1 MVARVT
7 SQTRMANSQ
16 LNLQSSAALLAK
28 LQDTATRLKKITTPS
43 DDPTGTA
50 DSMRVR
56 AAQSQTA
63 QFGRNVDDGLGWLS
77 TVDAT
82 LSASTDILRQVRD
95 LTVQGAND
103 GALSPTAKEA
113 IATALEGL
121 RTDLLGKANTT
132 YLGRTVF
139 AGASDAG
146 VAFRPDLSYTG
157 TGASV
162 TRRIDSNATVRVDA
176 DGAAAFGTG
185 TGSAF
190 ALIDTIVADLRSG
203 VNVGPNLG
211 AIDSRLTALL
221 NAQTAAGA
229 RQNQISAAK
238 DAIVSKTGTLE
249 AQRAGIE
256 DVDVGEIVIKL
267 KQQEVS
273 YQAALAVTARTLQP
287 TLMDFL
293 R

>member
-1 MVARVT
+1 MVNRVT

-16 LNLQSSAALLAK
+16 INLQSAAALLAK
-28 LQDTATRLKKITTPS
+28 LQDTATSLKKITTPS

-63 QFGRNVDDGLGWLS
+63 QFGRNADDGMGWLS

-82 LSASTDILRQVRD
+82 LRASTDIMHQVRD

-103 GALSPTAKEA
+103 GSLSPTAKEA

-121 RTDLLGKANTT
+121 RTDLLGKANAT

-139 AGASDAG
+139 AGSSDAG

-157 TGASV
+157 TGSSV
-162 TRRIDSNATVRVDA
+162 VRRIDTTATVQVDA

-185 TGSAF
+185 ASSAF
-190 ALIDTIVADLRSG
+190 ALIDSIVADLRSG
-203 VNVGPNLG
+203 VNVGPSLT
-211 AIDSRLTALL
+211 AIDTRMTAML
-221 NAQTAAGA
+221 NTQTAAGA
-229 RQNQISAAK
+229 RQNQITAAK
-238 DAIVSKTGTLE
+238 DAIVSKTGNLE

-267 KQQEVS
+267 KQQEVT

>member
-1 MVARVT
+1 MVNRVT
-7 SQTRMANSQ
+7 SQTRMTNSQ
-16 LNLQSSAALLAK
+16 VNLQSAAALLAK
-28 LQDTATRLKKITTPS
+28 LQDTATSLKKISTPS

-50 DSMRVR
+50 DSMRIR

-63 QFGRNVDDGLGWLS
+63 QFGRNVDDGIGWLS
-77 TVDAT
+77 TVDST
-82 LSASTDILRQVRD
+82 LSASTDILHQVRD

-121 RTDLLGKANTT
+121 RSDLLGKANTT

-139 AGASDAG
+139 AGSSDAG

-162 TRRIDSNATVRVDA
+162 TRRIDTNATVRVDA
-176 DGAAAFGTG
+176 DGVAAFGTG
-185 TGSAF
+185 VSSAF
-190 ALIDTIVADLRSG
+190 ALIDSIVADLRSG
-203 VNVGPNLG
+203 VNVGPSLA
-211 AIDSRLTALL
+211 AIDTRMTAML
-221 NAQTAAGA
+221 NTQTAAGA
-229 RQNQISAAK
+229 RQSQITAAK
-238 DAIVSKTGTLE
+238 DAIVAKTGNLE

-267 KQQEVS
+267 KQQEVT

>member
-1 MVARVT
+1 
-7 SQTRMANSQ
+7 MANSQ
-16 LNLQSSAALLAK
+16 MNLQSAAALLAK
-28 LQDTATRLKKITTPS
+28 LQDTATSLKKITTPS

-63 QFGRNVDDGLGWLS
+63 QFGRNADDGMGWLS

-82 LSASTDILRQVRD
+82 LSASTDIMHQVRD

-103 GALSPTAKEA
+103 GSLSPTAKEA

-121 RTDLLGKANTT
+121 RTDLLGKANAT

-139 AGASDAG
+139 AGSSDAG

-157 TGASV
+157 TGSSV
-162 TRRIDSNATVRVDA
+162 IRRIDTNATVQVDA

-185 TGSAF
+185 ASSAF
-190 ALIDTIVADLRSG
+190 ALIDSIVADLRSG
-203 VNVGPNLG
+203 VNVGPSLA
-211 AIDSRLTALL
+211 AIDTRMTAML
-221 NAQTAAGA
+221 NTQTAAGA
-229 RQNQISAAK
+229 RQNQITAAK
-238 DAIVSKTGTLE
+238 DAIVSRTGNLE

-256 DVDVGEIVIKL
+256 DADVGEIVIKL
-267 KQQEVS
+267 KQQEVT

>member
-1 MVARVT
+1 MVNRVT

-16 LNLQSSAALLAK
+16 LNLQTAAALLAK
-28 LQDTATRLKKITTPS
+28 LQDTATSLKKITRPS

-63 QFGRNVDDGLGWLS
+63 QFGRNADDGMGWLS
-77 TVDAT
+77 TVDST
-82 LSASTDILRQVRD
+82 LSASTDIMHQVRD

-103 GALSPTAKEA
+103 GGLSPTAKEA
-113 IATALEGL
+113 IASALEGL
-121 RTDLLGKANTT
+121 RSDLLGTANTT

-139 AGASDAG
+139 AGSSDAG

-162 TRRIDSNATVRVDA
+162 TRRIDDNATVRVDA
-176 DGAAAFGTG
+176 DGAAAYGTG
-185 TGSAF
+185 SGSAF

-203 VNVGPNLG
+203 VNVGASLA
-211 AIDSRLTALL
+211 AIDTRMTAML
-221 NAQTAAGA
+221 NTQTAAGA

-238 DAIVSKTGTLE
+238 DAIVGKAGNLE
-249 AQRAGIE
+249 VQRAGIE
-256 DVDVGEIVIKL
+256 DADVGEIVIKL
-267 KQQEVS
+267 KQQEVT

>member
-1 MVARVT
+1 MVNRVT

-16 LNLQSSAALLAK
+16 FNLQTAAALLAK
-28 LQDTATRLKKITTPS
+28 LQDTATSLKKITRPS

-63 QFGRNVDDGLGWLS
+63 QFGRNADDGMGWLS
-77 TVDAT
+77 TVDST
-82 LSASTDILRQVRD
+82 LSASTDIMHQVRD

-103 GALSPTAKEA
+103 GGLSPTAKEA
-113 IATALEGL
+113 IASALEGL
-121 RTDLLGKANTT
+121 RSDLLGTANTT

-139 AGASDAG
+139 AGSSDAG

-162 TRRIDSNATVRVDA
+162 TRRIDDNATVRVDA
-176 DGAAAFGTG
+176 DGAAAYGTG
-185 TGSAF
+185 SGSAF

-203 VNVGPNLG
+203 VNVGASLA
-211 AIDSRLTALL
+211 AIDTRMTAML
-221 NAQTAAGA
+221 NTQTAAGA

-238 DAIVSKTGTLE
+238 DAIVGKAGNLE
-249 AQRAGIE
+249 VQRAGIE
-256 DVDVGEIVIKL
+256 DADVGEIVIKL
-267 KQQEVS
+267 KQQEVT

>member
-1 MVARVT
+1 MVDRVT
-7 SQTRMANSQ
+7 SQSRMANSQ
-16 LNLQSSAALLAK
+16 FNLQSAAAVLAK
-28 LQDTATRLKKITTPS
+28 LQDTATSLKRISTPS

-50 DSMRVR
+50 DSMRIR

-63 QFGRNVDDGLGWLS
+63 QFGRNIDDGSGWLS
-77 TVDAT
+77 TVDAA

-121 RTDLLGKANTT
+121 RSDLLGTANAT
-132 YLGRTVF
+132 YLGRTIF
-139 AGASDAG
+139 AGSSDAG

-162 TRRIDSNATVRVDA
+162 LRRIDTNATVQVDA
-176 DGAAAFGTG
+176 DGAAAYGIG
-185 TGSAF
+185 AGSAF

-203 VNVGPNLG
+203 VNVGASLTG
-211 AIDSRLTALL
+211 IDSRMTALL
-221 NAQTAAGA
+221 NTQTAAGA
-229 RQNQISAAK
+229 RQNQITAAK
-238 DAIVSKTGTLE
+238 DAIVSKTGNLE

-267 KQQEVS
+267 KQQEVTF
-273 YQAALAVTARTLQP
+273 QAALAVTARTLQP

>member
-1 MVARVT
+1 MVNRVT
-7 SQTRMANSQ
+7 SQTRIANSQ
-16 LNLQSSAALLAK
+16 FNLQSAAALLAK
-28 LQDTATRLKKITTPS
+28 LQDTATSLKKITTPS

-63 QFGRNVDDGLGWLS
+63 QFGRNVDDGIGWLAI
-77 TVDAT
+77 VDST
-82 LSASTDILRQVRD
+82 LSASTDILHQVRD

-103 GALSPTAKEA
+103 GALSATAKEA
-113 IATALEGL
+113 IATALESL
-121 RTDLLGKANTT
+121 RTDLLGQANTT

-139 AGASDAG
+139 AGSSDAG

-162 TRRIDSNATVRVDA
+162 TRRIDSNATVQVDA
-176 DGAAAFGTG
+176 DGTAAYGTG
-185 TGSAF
+185 AGSAF

-203 VNVGPNLG
+203 VNVGTSLG
-211 AIDSRLTALL
+211 AIDSRMTALL
-221 NAQTAAGA
+221 NTQTAAGA
-229 RQNQISAAK
+229 RQNQIIAAK

-256 DVDVGEIVIKL
+256 DVDIGEIVIKL
-267 KQQEVS
+267 KQQEVT
-273 YQAALAVTARTLQP
+273 YQTALAVTARTLQP

>member
-1 MVARVT
+1 MVDRVT

-16 LNLQSSAALLAK
+16 FNLQSAAALLAK
-28 LQDTATRLKKITTPS
+28 LQDTATSLKRISTPS

-50 DSMRVR
+50 DSMRIR

-63 QFGRNVDDGLGWLS
+63 QFGRNIDDGIGWLS

-103 GALSPTAKEA
+103 GALSSTAKEA
-113 IATALEGL
+113 IATALMGL
-121 RTDLLGKANTT
+121 RSDLLGRANTT
-132 YLGRTVF
+132 YLGRTIF
-139 AGASDAG
+139 AGSSDAG

-157 TGASV
+157 TGSSV
-162 TRRIDSNATVRVDA
+162 SRRIDTNATVQVDA
-176 DGAAAFGTG
+176 DGAAAYGTG
-185 TGSAF
+185 SSSAF

-203 VNVGPNLG
+203 VNVGASLA
-211 AIDSRLTALL
+211 AIDSRMTALL
-221 NAQTAAGA
+221 NTQTAAGA

-238 DAIVSKTGTLE
+238 DAIVSKTGNLE

-256 DVDVGEIVIKL
+256 DMDVGEIVIKL
-267 KQQEVS
+267 KQQEVT

>member
-1 MVARVT
+1 MVNRVT

-16 LNLQSSAALLAK
+16 INLQSAAALLAK
-28 LQDTATRLKKITTPS
+28 LQDTATSLKKITTPS

-63 QFGRNVDDGLGWLS
+63 QFGRNADDGMGWLA
-77 TVDAT
+77 TVDAS
-82 LSASTDILRQVRD
+82 LSASTDIMHQVRD
-95 LTVQGAND
+95 LTVQGASD
-103 GALSPTAKEA
+103 GSLSPTAKEA

-121 RTDLLGKANTT
+121 RTDLLGKANAT

-139 AGASDAG
+139 AGSSDAG

-157 TGASV
+157 TGSSV
-162 TRRIDSNATVRVDA
+162 VRRIDTNATVQVDA

-185 TGSAF
+185 SSSAF
-190 ALIDTIVADLRSG
+190 ALIDSIVADLRSG
-203 VNVGPNLG
+203 VNVGPSLG
-211 AIDSRLTALL
+211 AIDTRMTAML
-221 NAQTAAGA
+221 NTQTAAGA
-229 RQNQISAAK
+229 RQNQITAAK
-238 DAIVSKTGTLE
+238 DAIVSRTGNLE
-249 AQRAGIE
+249 VQRAGIE
-256 DVDVGEIVIKL
+256 DADVGEIVIKL
-267 KQQEVS
+267 KQQEVT

>member
-1 MVARVT
+1 MVNRVT

-16 LNLQSSAALLAK
+16 INLQSAAALLAK
-28 LQDTATRLKKITTPS
+28 LQDTATSLKKISTPS

-63 QFGRNVDDGLGWLS
+63 QFGRNVDDGIGWLA
-77 TVDAT
+77 TVDSS
-82 LSASTDILRQVRD
+82 LGASTDILRKVRD
-95 LTVQGAND
+95 LSVNGAND

-113 IATALEGL
+113 IAVALEGL
-121 RTDLLGKANTT
+121 RTDLLGRANTT

-139 AGASDAG
+139 AGNSDAG
-146 VAFRPDLSYTG
+146 VAFRADLSFTG
-157 TGASV
+157 SGSAV
-162 TRRIDSNATVRVDA
+162 LRQVDSNASVQVDA
-176 DGAAAFGTG
+176 DGVAAFGSG
-185 TGSAF
+185 ASSVF

-203 VNVGPNLG
+203 VNVGPHLA
-211 AIDSRLTALL
+211 AIDTRMTAML
-221 NAQTAAGA
+221 NTQTAAGA
-229 RQNQISAAK
+229 RENQITAAK
-238 DAIVSKTGTLE
+238 DALVTKTGNLE

-267 KQQEVS
+267 KQQEVT

>member
-1 MVARVT
+1 MVNRVT

-16 LNLQSSAALLAK
+16 FNLQSAAALLAK
-28 LQDTATRLKKITTPS
+28 LQDTATSLKKITTPS

-63 QFGRNVDDGLGWLS
+63 QFGRNIDDGMGWLS
-77 TVDAT
+77 TVDST
-82 LSASTDILRQVRD
+82 LSASTDIMRQVRD

-139 AGASDAG
+139 AGSSDTG
-146 VAFRPDLSYTG
+146 VAFRSDLSYTG
-157 TGASV
+157 TGAAV
-162 TRRIDSNATVRVDA
+162 TRRIDTNATVQVDA
-176 DGAAAFGTG
+176 DGAAAYGTG
-185 TGSAF
+185 AASAF
-190 ALIDTIVADLRSG
+190 ALIDSIVADLRSG
-203 VNVGPNLG
+203 VNVGPSL
-211 AIDSRLTALL
+211 AAVDTRMTALL
-221 NAQTAAGA
+221 NTQTAAGA
-229 RQNQISAAK
+229 RQNQITAAK

-267 KQQEVS
+267 KQQEVT

>member
-1 MVARVT
+1 MVNRVT
-7 SQTRMANSQ
+7 SQTRMANSHI
-16 LNLQSSAALLAK
+16 NLQSAAALLAK
-28 LQDTATRLKKITTPS
+28 LQDTATSLKKISTPS

-63 QFGRNVDDGLGWLS
+63 QFGRNVDDGIGWLA
-77 TVDAT
+77 TVDSS
-82 LSASTDILRQVRD
+82 LGASTDILRKVRD
-95 LTVQGAND
+95 LSVNGAND

-113 IATALEGL
+113 IAVALEGL
-121 RTDLLGKANTT
+121 RTDLLGRANTT

-139 AGASDAG
+139 AGNSDAG
-146 VAFRPDLSYTG
+146 VAFRADLSFTG
-157 TGASV
+157 SGSAV
-162 TRRIDSNATVRVDA
+162 LRQVDSNASVQVDA
-176 DGAAAFGTG
+176 DGVAAFGSG
-185 TGSAF
+185 ASSVF

-203 VNVGPNLG
+203 VNVGPHLA
-211 AIDSRLTALL
+211 AIDTRMTAML
-221 NAQTAAGA
+221 NTQTAAGA
-229 RQNQISAAK
+229 RENQITAAK
-238 DAIVSKTGTLE
+238 DALVTKTGNLE

>member
-1 MVARVT
+1 MVNRVT

-16 LNLQSSAALLAK
+16 FNLQTAAALLAK
-28 LQDTATRLKKITTPS
+28 LQDTATSLKKITRPS

-63 QFGRNVDDGLGWLS
+63 QFGRNADDGMGWLS
-77 TVDAT
+77 TVDST
-82 LSASTDILRQVRD
+82 LSASTDIMHQVRD
-95 LTVQGAND
+95 LTVLGAND
-103 GALSPTAKEA
+103 GGLSPTAKEA
-113 IATALEGL
+113 IASALEGL
-121 RTDLLGKANTT
+121 RSDLLGTANTT

-139 AGASDAG
+139 AGSSDAG

-162 TRRIDSNATVRVDA
+162 TRRIDDNATVRVDA
-176 DGAAAFGTG
+176 DGAAAYGTG
-185 TGSAF
+185 SGSAF

-203 VNVGPNLG
+203 VNVGASLA
-211 AIDSRLTALL
+211 AIDTRMTAML
-221 NAQTAAGA
+221 NTQTAAGA

-238 DAIVSKTGTLE
+238 DAIVGKAGNLE
-249 AQRAGIE
+249 VQRAGIE
-256 DVDVGEIVIKL
+256 DADVGEIVIKL
-267 KQQEVS
+267 KQQEVT

>member
-1 MVARVT
+1 MVNRVT
-7 SQTRMANSQ
+7 TQTRMANSQ
-16 LNLQSSAALLAK
+16 FNLQSAAALLAK
-28 LQDTATRLKKITTPS
+28 LQDTATSLKKITTPS
-43 DDPTGTA
+43 DDPTGSA
-50 DSMRVR
+50 DSLRVR

-63 QFGRNVDDGLGWLS
+63 QFARNVDDGIGWLA
-77 TVDAT
+77 TVDST

-121 RTDLLGKANTT
+121 RADLLGKANTT

-139 AGASDAG
+139 AGSSDAG

-157 TGASV
+157 SGASI
-162 TRRIDSNATVRVDA
+162 TRRIDSNATVQVDA
-176 DGAAAFGTG
+176 DGTAAYGIG

-203 VNVGPNLG
+203 VNLGPSLT

-221 NAQTAAGA
+221 TVQTASGA
-229 RQNQISAAK
+229 RANQITAAK
-238 DAIVSKTGTLE
+238 EAIVSKTGTLE

-267 KQQEVS
+267 KQQEVT

>member
-1 MVARVT
+1 MVDRVT
-7 SQTRMANSQ
+7 SQSRMANSQ
-16 LNLQSSAALLAK
+16 FNLQSAAAVLAK
-28 LQDTATRLKKITTPS
+28 LQDTATSLKRISTPS

-50 DSMRVR
+50 DSMRIR
-56 AAQSQTA
+56 AAQSQTT
-63 QFGRNVDDGLGWLS
+63 QFGRNIDDGSGWLS
-77 TVDAT
+77 TVDAA

-121 RTDLLGKANTT
+121 RSDLLGTANAT
-132 YLGRTVF
+132 YLGRTIF
-139 AGASDAG
+139 AGSSDAG

-162 TRRIDSNATVRVDA
+162 LRRIDTNATVQVDA
-176 DGAAAFGTG
+176 DGAAAYGIG
-185 TGSAF
+185 AGSAF

-203 VNVGPNLG
+203 VNVGASLTG
-211 AIDSRLTALL
+211 IDSRMTALL
-221 NAQTAAGA
+221 NTQTAAGA
-229 RQNQISAAK
+229 RQNQITAAK
-238 DAIVSKTGTLE
+238 DAIVSKTGNLE

-267 KQQEVS
+267 KQQEVT

>member
-1 MVARVT
+1 MVNRVT

-16 LNLQSSAALLAK
+16 YNLQSSAVLLAK
-28 LQDTATRLKKITTPS
+28 LQDTATSLKKITKPS

-50 DSMRVR
+50 DSMRIR
-56 AAQSQTA
+56 AAQSQND
-63 QFGRNVDDGLGWLS
+63 QYGRNIDDGTGWLS
-77 TVDAT
+77 TVDSALT
-82 LSASTDILRQVRD
+82 ASTDILHQVRD

-103 GALSPTAKEA
+103 GALSPAAKEA

-121 RTDLLGKANTT
+121 RTELLGRANAT

-139 AGASDAG
+139 AGNSDAG
-146 VAFRPDLSYTG
+146 VAFHPDLSYTG
-157 TGASV
+157 TGSSV
-162 TRRIDSNATVRVDA
+162 QRRIDANATVPVDA
-176 DGAAAFGTG
+176 NGAAAFGTG
-185 TGSAF
+185 ATSAF

-203 VNVGPNLG
+203 VSVGPNLA
-211 AIDSRLTALL
+211 AIDSRMTALL
-221 NAQTAAGA
+221 NTQTAAGA
-229 RQNQISAAK
+229 RLNQITAAK
-238 DAIVSKTGTLE
+238 DAIVSNTGSLE

-267 KQQEVS
+267 KQQEVT
-273 YQAALAVTARTLQP
+273 YQTALAVTARTLQP

>member
-1 MVARVT
+1 MVNRVT
-7 SQTRMANSQ
+7 SQTRIANSQ
-16 LNLQSSAALLAK
+16 FNLQSSAALLAK
-28 LQDTATRLKKITTPS
+28 LQDTATSLKKITTPS

-63 QFGRNVDDGLGWLS
+63 QFGRNIDDGIGWLA
-77 TVDAT
+77 TVDST

-113 IATALEGL
+113 IATALESL
-121 RTDLLGKANTT
+121 RTDLLGQANTT

-139 AGASDAG
+139 AGSSDAG

-157 TGASV
+157 TGASL
-162 TRRIDSNATVRVDA
+162 TRRIDSTATVQVDA
-176 DGAAAFGTG
+176 DGTAAYGTG
-185 TGSAF
+185 AGSAF

-203 VNVGPNLG
+203 VNVGTSLA
-211 AIDSRLTALL
+211 AIDSRMTALL
-221 NAQTAAGA
+221 DTQTAAGA
-229 RQNQISAAK
+229 RQNQIIAAK

-256 DVDVGEIVIKL
+256 DVDIGEIVIKL
-267 KQQEVS
+267 KQQEVT
-273 YQAALAVTARTLQP
+273 YQTALAVTARTLQP

>member
-1 MVARVT
+1 M
-7 SQTRMANSQ
+7 
-16 LNLQSSAALLAK
+16 
-28 LQDTATRLKKITTPS
+28 
-43 DDPTGTA
+43 
-50 DSMRVR
+50 
-56 AAQSQTA
+56 
-63 QFGRNVDDGLGWLS
+63 
-77 TVDAT
+77 
-82 LSASTDILRQVRD
+82 
-95 LTVQGAND
+95 
-103 GALSPTAKEA
+103 
-113 IATALEGL
+113 
-121 RTDLLGKANTT
+121 
-132 YLGRTVF
+132 
-139 AGASDAG
+139 
-146 VAFRPDLSYTG
+146 
-157 TGASV
+157 
-162 TRRIDSNATVRVDA
+162 RVDA
-176 DGAAAFGTG
+176 DGAAAFGVG
-185 TGSAF
+185 PGSAF

-203 VNVGPNLG
+203 VNVGPSLA

-267 KQQEVS
+267 KQQEVT

>member
-1 MVARVT
+1 MVNRVT

-16 LNLQSSAALLAK
+16 FNLESAAALLAK
-28 LQDTATRLKKITTPS
+28 LQDTATSLKKITTPS

-63 QFGRNVDDGLGWLS
+63 QFGRNIDDGMGWLS
-77 TVDAT
+77 TVDST
-82 LSASTDILRQVRD
+82 LSASTDIMRQVRD

-139 AGASDAG
+139 AGSSDTG
-146 VAFRPDLSYTG
+146 VAFRSDLSYTG
-157 TGASV
+157 TGAAV
-162 TRRIDSNATVRVDA
+162 TRRIDTNATMQVDA
-176 DGAAAFGTG
+176 DGAAAYGTG
-185 TGSAF
+185 AASAF
-190 ALIDTIVADLRSG
+190 ALIDSIVADLRSG
-203 VNVGPNLG
+203 VNVGPSL
-211 AIDSRLTALL
+211 AAVDTRMTALL
-221 NAQTAAGA
+221 NTQTAAGA
-229 RQNQISAAK
+229 RQNQITAAK

-267 KQQEVS
+267 KQQEVT

>member
-1 MVARVT
+1 MVNRVT

-16 LNLQSSAALLAK
+16 INLQSAAALLAK
-28 LQDTATRLKKITTPS
+28 LQDTATSLKKITTPS

-63 QFGRNVDDGLGWLS
+63 QFGRNADDGMGWLS

-82 LSASTDILRQVRD
+82 LSASTDIMHQVRD

-103 GALSPTAKEA
+103 GSLSPTAKEA

-121 RTDLLGKANTT
+121 RTDLLGKANAT

-139 AGASDAG
+139 AGSSDAG

-157 TGASV
+157 TGSSV
-162 TRRIDSNATVRVDA
+162 VRRIDTNATVQVDA

-185 TGSAF
+185 ASSAF
-190 ALIDTIVADLRSG
+190 ALIDSIVADLRSG
-203 VNVGPNLG
+203 VNVGPSLT
-211 AIDSRLTALL
+211 AIDTRMTAML
-221 NAQTAAGA
+221 NTQTAAGA
-229 RQNQISAAK
+229 RQNQITAAK
-238 DAIVSKTGTLE
+238 DAIVSRTGNLE

-256 DVDVGEIVIKL
+256 DADVGEIVIKL
-267 KQQEVS
+267 KQQEVT

>member
-1 MVARVT
+1 MVNRVT
-7 SQTRMANSQ
+7 SQTRMTNSQ
-16 LNLQSSAALLAK
+16 VNLQSAAALLAK
-28 LQDTATRLKKITTPS
+28 LQDTATSLKKISTPS

-50 DSMRVR
+50 DSMRIR

-63 QFGRNVDDGLGWLS
+63 QFGRNVDDGIGWLS
-77 TVDAT
+77 TVEST
-82 LSASTDILRQVRD
+82 LSASTDILHQVRD

-121 RTDLLGKANTT
+121 RSDLLGKANTT

-139 AGASDAG
+139 AGSSDAG

-162 TRRIDSNATVRVDA
+162 TRRIDTNATVRVDA
-176 DGAAAFGTG
+176 DGVAAFGTG
-185 TGSAF
+185 VSSAF
-190 ALIDTIVADLRSG
+190 ALIDSIVADLRSG
-203 VNVGPNLG
+203 VNVGPSLA
-211 AIDSRLTALL
+211 AIDTRMTAML
-221 NAQTAAGA
+221 NTQTAAGA
-229 RQNQISAAK
+229 RQSQITAAK
-238 DAIVSKTGTLE
+238 DAIVGKTGNLE

-256 DVDVGEIVIKL
+256 DVDAGEIVIKL
-267 KQQEVS
+267 KQQEVT

>member
-1 MVARVT
+1 
-7 SQTRMANSQ
+7 MANSQ
-16 LNLQSSAALLAK
+16 FNLQSAAAVLAK
-28 LQDTATRLKKITTPS
+28 LQDTATSLKRISTPS

-50 DSMRVR
+50 DSMRIR

-63 QFGRNVDDGLGWLS
+63 QFGRNIDDGSGWLS
-77 TVDAT
+77 TVDAA

-121 RTDLLGKANTT
+121 RSDLLGTANAT
-132 YLGRTVF
+132 YLGRTIF
-139 AGASDAG
+139 AGSSDAG

-162 TRRIDSNATVRVDA
+162 LRRIDTNATVQVDA
-176 DGAAAFGTG
+176 DGAAAYGIG
-185 TGSAF
+185 AGSAF

-203 VNVGPNLG
+203 VNVGASLTG
-211 AIDSRLTALL
+211 IDSRMTALL
-221 NAQTAAGA
+221 NTQTAAGA
-229 RQNQISAAK
+229 RQNQITAAK
-238 DAIVSKTGTLE
+238 DAIVSKTGNLE

-267 KQQEVS
+267 KQQEVT

>member
-1 MVARVT
+1 MVNRVT

-16 LNLQSSAALLAK
+16 FNLQSAAALLAK
-28 LQDTATRLKKITTPS
+28 LQDTATSLKKITKPS

-63 QFGRNVDDGLGWLS
+63 QYGRNIDDGTAWLA
-77 TVDAT
+77 TVDST
-82 LSASTDILRQVRD
+82 LSASTDILRKVRD

-103 GALSPTAKEA
+103 GSLSPTAKEA

-121 RTDLLGKANTT
+121 RTDLLSQANAT

-139 AGASDAG
+139 AGSSDAG

-157 TGASV
+157 TGTPV
-162 TRRIDSNATVRVDA
+162 QRRIDTNSTVPVDA
-176 DGAAAFGTG
+176 DGAAAYGTG
-185 TGSAF
+185 AGSAF

-203 VNVGPNLG
+203 VNVGPSLA
-211 AIDSRLTALL
+211 AIDSRMTALL
-221 NAQTAAGA
+221 NTQTAAGA
-229 RQNQISAAK
+229 RQNQITAAK

-267 KQQEVS
+267 KQQEVT

>member
-1 MVARVT
+1 MVNRVT

-16 LNLQSSAALLAK
+16 MNLQSAAALLAK
-28 LQDTATRLKKITTPS
+28 LQDTATSLKKITTPS

-63 QFGRNVDDGLGWLS
+63 QFGRNADDGMGWLS

-82 LSASTDILRQVRD
+82 LSASTDIMHQVRD

-103 GALSPTAKEA
+103 GSLSPTAKEA

-121 RTDLLGKANTT
+121 RTDLLGKANAT

-139 AGASDAG
+139 AGSSDAG

-157 TGASV
+157 TGSSV
-162 TRRIDSNATVRVDA
+162 IRRIDTNATVQVDA

-185 TGSAF
+185 ASSAF
-190 ALIDTIVADLRSG
+190 ALIDSIVADLRSG
-203 VNVGPNLG
+203 VNVGPSLA
-211 AIDSRLTALL
+211 AIDTRMTAML
-221 NAQTAAGA
+221 NTQTAAGA
-229 RQNQISAAK
+229 RQNQITAAK
-238 DAIVSKTGTLE
+238 DAIVSRTGNLE

-256 DVDVGEIVIKL
+256 DADVGEIVIKL
-267 KQQEVS
+267 KQQEVT

>member
-1 MVARVT
+1 MVNRVT

-16 LNLQSSAALLAK
+16 FNLQSAAALLAK
-28 LQDTATRLKKITTPS
+28 LQDTATSLTKITTPS
-43 DDPTGTA
+43 DDPTGAA

-63 QFGRNVDDGLGWLS
+63 QFGRNIDDGMSWLS
-77 TVDAT
+77 TVDST
-82 LSASTDILRQVRD
+82 LSASTDIMRQVRD

-103 GALSPTAKEA
+103 GALSPIAKEA

-139 AGASDAG
+139 AGSSDAG

-157 TGASV
+157 TGAAI
-162 TRRIDSNATVRVDA
+162 TRRIDTNATVQVDS
-176 DGAAAFGTG
+176 DGAAAYGTG
-185 TGSAF
+185 TASAF
-190 ALIDTIVADLRSG
+190 ALIDSIVADLRSG
-203 VNVGPNLG
+203 VNVGPSLA
-211 AIDSRLTALL
+211 AIDTRMTALL
-221 NAQTAAGA
+221 NTQTAAGA
-229 RQNQISAAK
+229 RQNQITAAK

-267 KQQEVS
+267 KQQEVT

>member
-1 MVARVT
+1 MVDRVT
-7 SQTRMANSQ
+7 SQSRMANSQ
-16 LNLQSSAALLAK
+16 FNLQSAAAVLAK
-28 LQDTATRLKKITTPS
+28 LQDTATSLKRISTPS

-50 DSMRVR
+50 DSMRIR

-63 QFGRNVDDGLGWLS
+63 QFGRNIDDGSGWLS
-77 TVDAT
+77 TVDAA

-121 RTDLLGKANTT
+121 RSDLLGTANAT
-132 YLGRTVF
+132 YLGRTIF
-139 AGASDAG
+139 AGSSDAG

-162 TRRIDSNATVRVDA
+162 LRRIDTNATVQVDA
-176 DGAAAFGTG
+176 DGAAAYGIG
-185 TGSAF
+185 AGSAF

-203 VNVGPNLG
+203 VNVGASLTG
-211 AIDSRLTALL
+211 IDSRMTALL
-221 NAQTAAGA
+221 NTQTAAGA
-229 RQNQISAAK
+229 RQNQITAAK
-238 DAIVSKTGTLE
+238 DAIVSKTGNLE

-267 KQQEVS
+267 KQQEVT

>member
-1 MVARVT
+1 MVNRVT

-16 LNLQSSAALLAK
+16 FNLQSAAALLAK
-28 LQDTATRLKKITTPS
+28 LQDSATSLKKITTPS

-63 QFGRNVDDGLGWLS
+63 QFGRNIDDGMGWLS
-77 TVDAT
+77 TVDST
-82 LSASTDILRQVRD
+82 LSASTDIMRQVRD

-139 AGASDAG
+139 AGSSDAG

-157 TGASV
+157 TGAAV
-162 TRRIDSNATVRVDA
+162 PRRIDTNATVQVDA
-176 DGAAAFGTG
+176 DGAAAYGTG
-185 TGSAF
+185 AASAF
-190 ALIDTIVADLRSG
+190 ALVDSIVADLRSG
-203 VNVGPNLG
+203 VNVGPRLA
-211 AIDSRLTALL
+211 AIDTRMTALL
-221 NAQTAAGA
+221 NTQAAAGA
-229 RQNQISAAK
+229 RQNQITAAK

-267 KQQEVS
+267 KQQEVT